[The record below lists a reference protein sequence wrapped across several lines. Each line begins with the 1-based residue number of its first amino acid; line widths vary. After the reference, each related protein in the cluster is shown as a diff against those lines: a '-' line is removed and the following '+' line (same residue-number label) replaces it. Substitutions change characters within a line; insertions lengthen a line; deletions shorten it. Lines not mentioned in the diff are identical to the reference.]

1 MRRRVPVLA
10 LAVNLIALSAA
21 AQEKPETSAAPSQP
35 EDTSGSFGTL
45 WERARAAQE
54 AGDLKQAQDVL
65 DRIQRVRIERNIV
78 RLDTVAMSLVAE
90 GLGKLQAGDK
100 QAARED
106 FENAVVLDP
115 SLAEAHFALARTSG
129 AGSALGH
136 VIAGLT
142 ARLSTLKG
150 RHDFESYLGTV
161 GLAVLLLVLAVFS
174 VTLLLRHGSLL
185 RHDIEERLGVSRAL
199 GIYVLV
205 LLLPTVALQG
215 YGLLPLWWIALMAV
229 YGTKVDRV
237 ISAALV
243 LLLVIGVALLS
254 SARTG
259 LLARQSPLLAA
270 GLAAVSGEPGSPE
283 IEQLEKVAAESEDHD
298 LDYLLA
304 LAFRKAGRYDEAAAA
319 YERMLVENPSD
330 PVALNNLANIEFDR
344 GHFSSAIQRYRQAAE
359 VGGPDTFRATYLYN
373 LSVALL
379 QTFSYGPA
387 GEARSSADSI
397 SGRTTAAYDTTWK
410 YRSGDTAVPTVVD
423 VGPTEEE
430 VWAKLEKA
438 AAGPAAGSAAKAF
451 LAGLGSRFSAAA
463 AIFGLAALVLSRWR
477 GSRSFTL
484 RCLKCGAPFCR
495 RCQLGGAGTGLCTQC
510 HHIYVVRD
518 GVSGPARAQKL
529 QEVKREEGR
538 RQRVFRLLSLLAP
551 GSGHLYAQKP
561 AMGLPLLGL
570 WATTLAAL
578 VLAARLAPLTEAAA
592 ATARGWVLGLSLLV
606 LATVYA
612 IANVVTPSF
621 ESVVSLPRRMVR
633 RARP

>member
-1 MRRRVPVLA
+1 VPGLVLA
-10 LAVNLIALSAA
+10 LTLVALTAV
-21 AQEKPETSAAPSQP
+21 AQEAPVTAGAPSQS
-35 EDTSGSFGTL
+35 EDTSGSFATL
-45 WERARAAQE
+45 WERVRAAQE
-54 AGDLKQAQDVL
+54 AGDLQQAQAAL
-65 DRIQRVRIERNIV
+65 DKIQRVRIERNIV
-78 RLDTVAMSLVAE
+78 RLETVAMSLVADGQQKIQTGDRE
-90 GLGKLQAGDK
+90 G
-100 QAARED
+100 ARKD
-106 FENAVVLDP
+106 FENAVALDP
-115 SLAEAHFALARTSG
+115 SLPEAHFALARTSG
-129 AGSALGH
+129 ASSALGH
-136 VIAGLT
+136 VLGGLT
-142 ARLSTLKG
+142 ARLSTLQG
-150 RHDFESYLGTV
+150 RHDFVSYLGAV

-185 RHDIEERLGVSRAL
+185 RHDIEERLGAPRAW

-215 YGLLPLWWIALMAV
+215 YGLLPLWWIALMVV

-243 LLLVIGVALLS
+243 MLLVLGVALLS

-259 LLARQSPLLAA
+259 LAAAQSPLLAA
-270 GLAAVSGEPGSPE
+270 GLAAVSGEPGTPE
-283 IEQLEKVAAESEDHD
+283 IELLEKVASESKDHD
-298 LDYLLA
+298 LDYLHALA
-304 LAFRKAGRYDEAAAA
+304 LRKAGRYDDAAAS
-319 YERMLVENPSD
+319 YERMLAKSSTD
-330 PVALNNLANIEFDR
+330 AVALNNLANIEFDR
-344 GHFSSAIQRYRQAAE
+344 GHFASAIQRYRQAAE

-379 QTFSYGPA
+379 QTFSFGPA

-430 VWAKLEKA
+430 LWAKLVKA
-438 AAGPAAGSAAKAF
+438 SAGPAGGSGAKAF
-451 LAGLGSRFSAAA
+451 LLGLGSRFTAAA

-495 RCQLGGAGTGLCTQC
+495 RCQLGGAGTGLCMQC

-518 GVSGPARAQKL
+518 GVSGPARARKL
-529 QEVKREEGR
+529 QEVKSEEVR
-538 RQRVFRLLSLLAP
+538 QQRVFRLLSLLAP
-551 GSGHLYAQKP
+551 GSGHLYARKP
-561 AMGLPLLGL
+561 AMGLPLLCL
-570 WATTLAAL
+570 WATTLVGL

-592 ATARGWVLGLSLLV
+592 ATARGWVIGFSLLV
-606 LATVYA
+606 LAAVYA
-612 IANVVTPSF
+612 IANVTTPSF

-633 RARP
+633 RARA